1 MALRFGGTIENKKM
15 LQTKQQF
22 QLERR
27 EERLSKAELIV
38 DVLGDEQTS
47 HASCVVSS

>member
-1 MALRFGGTIENKKM
+1 MALRFGGTIETQKM

-22 QLERR
+22 QLER
-27 EERLSKAELIV
+27 LSKAELV
-38 DVLGDEQTS
+38 DVLEDEQTS

>member
-27 EERLSKAELIV
+27 EERLSKAELV